1 MTLNTSMTLK
11 SYREKFVYFLSK
23 VIGLYFTDTKQHVDI
38 KNHWNRSKTPI
49 IISFIIV
56 IGSCAPGANADI
68 IQASSVNEI
77 RKHTTQY
84 SNEDTLILLDIDYVL
99 LAPRDRILRP
109 AGEKNNYRSKFF
121 KSLFIDFKDKYITL
135 DKAKVP
141 MSEYLI
147 SQILY
152 STKVELVYPD
162 MPSLIND
169 LNSQK
174 TTIVGF
180 TANSSGKYGI
190 VQNEAKLHSA
200 RLKSLGYNFIKD
212 NGDLFKEN
220 VPECISRILFT
231 NKKDKGSVIVDFLKQ
246 LNKNYKN
253 IVFVDD
259 RIKNLISVQNAL
271 QGYDINYLGIHYTE
285 LKDKNEILHQD
296 IADKQF
302 QVLRQEHIWLSDD
315 EARARLNA
323 SSITVLQGNQ

>member
-1 MTLNTSMTLK
+1 MILAP
-11 SYREKFVYFLSK
+11 YRENFLYFLSK
-23 VIGLYFTDTKQHVDI
+23 IIGLYFTATKQHVDI
-38 KNHWNRSKTPI
+38 KNHWHRSKTPI
-49 IISFIIV
+49 IISFITFIV
-56 IGSCAPGANADI
+56 FCASGANADI

-77 RKHTTQY
+77 RKHTTPY

-109 AGEKNNYRSKFF
+109 AGEKNNYRSNFF

-147 SQILY
+147 SQILH
-152 STKVELVYPD
+152 STKVELVSLD
-162 MPSLIND
+162 MPNLINE

-174 TTIVGF
+174 TTIIGF

-190 VQNEAKLHSA
+190 VQNEAKLHSE

-212 NGDLFKEN
+212 NGDLFKES
-220 VPECISRILFT
+220 VPECISRIIFT
-231 NKKDKGSVIVDFLKQ
+231 NKKDKGRVIVDFLKQ

-271 QGYDINYLGIHYTE
+271 QGHDINYLGIHYTE

-315 EARARLNA
+315 EAKAQLNA
-323 SSITVLQGNQ
+323 SNIPVLRDHQ